1 MHNHKLRKMLIET
14 IWVAKFDTIHQ
25 HDMNPIRFS

>member
-1 MHNHKLRKMLIET
+1 MHNHKLRKMLIEA

-25 HDMNPIRFS
+25 HVTNPIRFS